1 MMGSP
6 PPPATATTTTATIH
20 QLPVLSR
27 AQVAQHNT
35 AKSVWLIVRNK
46 VYDVSQFMF
55 DHPGGEELLLQYGGQ
70 DVTAVMQDELEHLH
84 SDSAY
89 DMLDEYCVGVLSP
102 SDDSDDKKLSTSA
115 SLFSATISSAS
126 PSKQKNGVPTTSV
139 ANGSSNLAV
148 KRPFIDYTKP
158 MLMQM
163 LRSDYSKAYYLEQVH
178 IPRHAHGSAPL
189 FGPWYLEMLSLTPW
203 WVIPIV
209 WIPLWSLSIYIA
221 ANRIGITAVAQLM
234 PLGVLLWSFIEYTLH
249 RFVFHVENILPDHRV
264 ALSLHFVLHGIH
276 HFLPMDRMRL
286 VMPPALSIALA
297 YGLWCFFSMFLPLD
311 LCFGLATG
319 VIAGY
324 VGYDLI
330 HYYLHHGRPFA
341 EHLREMKSY
350 HLDHHYKDANLGY
363 GITSKLWD
371 RVFGTVLW

>member
-6 PPPATATTTTATIH
+6 PPAVTTEQH
-20 QLPVLSR
+20 QLPVLTR
-27 AQVAQHNT
+27 AQVAQHYT
-35 AKSVWLIVRNK
+35 AKSVWVIVRNK
-46 VYDVSQFMF
+46 VYDVSEFMF
-55 DHPGGEELLLQYGGQ
+55 DHPGGEDLLLQYGGQ
-70 DVTAVMQDELEHLH
+70 DVTVAMQDELEHLH

-89 DMLDEYCVGVLSP
+89 DMLDDYCVGVLAP
-102 SDDSDDKKLSTSA
+102 NDDRKDSSSSIHSSS
-115 SLFSATISSAS
+115 SLL
-126 PSKQKNGVPTTSV
+126 KQNVPTDTAPAS
-139 ANGSSNLAV
+139 AINGSSKIPV
-148 KRPFIDYTKP
+148 KRPFLDITKP
-158 MLMQM
+158 LLMQM
-163 LRSDYSKAYYLEQVH
+163 LRSDYTKAYYLEQVH
-178 IPRHAHGSAPL
+178 IPRHTHASAPL
-189 FGPWYLEMLSLTPW
+189 FGPWYLEILSLTPW

-209 WIPLWSLSIYIA
+209 WIPLWSLSIYVA
-221 ANRIGITAVAQLM
+221 ANKIGIVAVAQLL

-249 RFVFHVENILPDHRV
+249 RFVFHVEAILPDHRI

-297 YGLWCFFSMFLPLD
+297 YGLWCFFSMFLPRN

-319 VIAGY
+319 VIPGY
-324 VGYDLI
+324 LGYDLI

-341 EHLREMKSY
+341 AHLREMKSY

-371 RVFGTVLW
+371 RMFGTVLW

>member
-1 MMGSP
+1 MMGL
-6 PPPATATTTTATIH
+6 PPATATTTQ

-102 SDDSDDKKLSTSA
+102 SDNGNDDKKHST
-115 SLFSATISSAS
+115 LSSAS
-126 PSKQKNGVPTTSV
+126 STSSPTKQNGAPTSV
-139 ANGSSNLAV
+139 TNGSSNLAV

-158 MLMQM
+158 MLIQM

-178 IPRHAHGSAPL
+178 IPRHTHGSAPL

-249 RFVFHVENILPDHRV
+249 RFVFHVEEILPDHRV

-297 YGLWCFFSMFLPLD
+297 YGLWCFFSMFLPLN

-319 VIAGY
+319 VIPGY
-324 VGYDLI
+324 FGYDLI